1 MQISHNKVVTLTYRL
16 SDHTTGEQ
24 IEETTLETALTFL
37 YGVGG
42 MIPEFEEKLAGK
54 TSGEHFD
61 FHILAANA
69 YGEQDPQHIV
79 MLPANIFH
87 DENGSFDS
95 EMFQVGSMVPM
106 SDSDGNQL
114 RGRIL
119 EVNDET
125 VQMDFNHPL
134 AEKDLHFA
142 GEVLQIRKATEEE
155 LAHGHVHGE
164 GGVHHH

>member
-1 MQISHNKVVTLTYRL
+1 MIISQNKVVTLTYKL
-16 SDHTTGEQ
+16 SDHTTGET
-24 IEETTLETALTFL
+24 IEQTTPENALTFL

-54 TSGEHFD
+54 TTGDDFD

-79 MLPANIFH
+79 MLPTNIFH
-87 DENGSFDS
+87 DENGSFDQ

-106 SDSDGNQL
+106 SDSEGNQL

-119 EVNDET
+119 EVAEQT

-134 AEKDLHFA
+134 AGTDLHFV
-142 GEVLQIRKATEEE
+142 GSILEVREAEAEE
-155 LAHGHVHGE
+155 LTHGHAHGPNGHQH
-164 GGVHHH
+164 

>member
-1 MQISHNKVVTLTYRL
+1 MQISHNKVVTLTYKL

-119 EVNDET
+119 EVNEET

-134 AEKDLHFA
+134 AGTDLHFV
-142 GEVLQIRKATEEE
+142 GTILEVRDAEAEE
-155 LAHGHVHGE
+155 LAHGHAHGPH
-164 GGVHHH
+164 GHQH